1 MNYKVDDK
9 IEINGYSFEVNER
22 YLTLKNIPGGSSFG
36 YHEDIYIDEFFK
48 TLGITR
54 ETFRKKLKITSST
67 TKIFPECK
75 NDEINNVIEY
85 LKSLEK
91 PSTITTDYEI
101 Y

>member
-9 IEINGYSFEVNER
+9 IEINGYSFKVNER
-22 YLTLKNIPGGSSFG
+22 YLTLKNIPGGSSGG

-54 ETFRKKLKITSST
+54 ETFRKKFNITSSSS
-67 TKIFPECK
+67 KIFPECK
-75 NDEINNVIEY
+75 IGEINNVIEY
-85 LKSLEK
+85 LKRLEI
-91 PSTITTDYEI
+91 PTSSTTNYEI